1 MDNGHGG
8 FKTAQ
13 DGKPYTTLLYA
24 DGPGFSVDTQGH
36 RADITNVDTSKTGA
50 FWVNKFIWSYLLTF
64 DMFER
69 FLIVLFLLL
78 YDCGHILRKRRD
90 KLCVL

>member
-1 MDNGHGG
+1 MSGKMDNGHGG

-36 RADITNVDTSKTGA
+36 RADITNVDTSKTWT
-50 FWVNKFIWSYLLTF
+50 FCVNNFLWSYLLTF

-69 FLIVLFLLL
+69 FFGFVSFVVWLWTQFA
-78 YDCGHILRKRRD
+78 
-90 KLCVL
+90 

>member
-1 MDNGHGG
+1 MVSNITFACCHLKKKNSLTSMSGKMDNGHGG
-8 FKTAQ
+8 FKTAE

-50 FWVNKFIWSYLLTF
+50 FCVNNFI
-64 DMFER
+64 
-69 FLIVLFLLL
+69 
-78 YDCGHILRKRRD
+78 
-90 KLCVL
+90 